1 MKNETL
7 SNVISFENFSFR
19 YPDSEF
25 EALRKINFEI
35 QRGDIILIT
44 GSSGCGKSTL
54 LKSICGFT
62 PRETGGS
69 SEGRL
74 YISGNEISK
83 FSIRQISQTIGFLFQ
98 DCENQLICSN
108 VREELAFGPQ
118 NLGLK
123 KNEILN
129 RIDFALEMT
138 KSKKLEFNNCTN
150 LSGGEKQKIALASI
164 LAMKPE
170 ILLLDEPTSQSDH
183 EGVKSF
189 SRSISEIKS
198 NYNPTIIFAEHR
210 NNRIMPIANRLVIME
225 KGSIVG
231 DFRKREFSDAY
242 EILNKLKLEI
252 PSWIEISKKMNLTNI
267 KNEDDFMQASNSLKK
282 KRESSEQNPKMN
294 KGNTKKLLSVKNVT
308 FSYAKNKSN
317 ILEDI
322 SFELFDGEI
331 LAIMGANGTGKTTL
345 LNLLSGFLS
354 PKKGEINWFERNKF
368 KPFSLVGKIG
378 YLFQNPDLM
387 LSLDTVEKE
396 IQFGPNNFKFEKSK
410 TNKLILESLDFFELS
425 QLKQKSPFA
434 ISQGERLRLAIASLY
449 SCENQVLILDE
460 PTGGMNRGMRTTIM
474 DQLKKWANKKNEKR
488 AIILCTHDTET
499 TLKYADK
506 TIILENGEIVIQGNT
521 DTVISKACSDK
532 RYIEPP
538 PHAYIS
544 KMSGYEK
551 LPRTLELF
559 IRGTQTNCKI

>member
-138 KSKKLEFNNCTN
+138 KSKKLEFNNCTD

-198 NYNPTIIFAEHR
+198 NYNPTIIFSEHR

-267 KNEDDFMQASNSLKK
+267 KNEDDFIQASNSLKK

-308 FSYAKNKSN
+308 FSYPKNKSN

-354 PKKGEINWFERNKF
+354 PKKGEINWFEGNKF

-521 DTVISKACSDK
+521 DTVISKAYSDK